1 MAEIYRFQVKGRL
14 DKRWSDCLGGLAIQ
28 IQEDGATVL
37 VGPVVDQ
44 AALYGLIA
52 QIRDLGLSLLAVNL
66 VSASH
71 SSIGSTQM
79 NTTKQLLTMEMKA
92 KLSTL
97 WIFVLFNI
105 TFRDIHEFLKPGFIE
120 EVMTGVV
127 NGNQLTDE
135 LFLIGGIM
143 IEVPIAM
150 VLLSRLLK
158 YGVNRWANIIAGVTT
173 IGFVIADGATDLD
186 DIFFAIIEVTALAL
200 VIWHA
205 WKWPNLELSAHHRI
219 QAN

>member
-1 MAEIYRFQVKGRL
+1 
-14 DKRWSDCLGGLAIQ
+14 
-28 IQEDGATVL
+28 
-37 VGPVVDQ
+37 
-44 AALYGLIA
+44 
-52 QIRDLGLSLLAVNL
+52 
-66 VSASH
+66 
-71 SSIGSTQM
+71 M

-173 IGFVIADGATDLD
+173 IGFVIANGATDLD

-205 WKWPNLELSAHHRI
+205 WKWSNLELSAHHRI